1 MTATGLKRII
11 VTICAIVISVPVFS
25 IEPAPDYRHEVAI
38 TPGAVYFSNDQSFA
52 PGLHLEYGYGFSIG
66 RLEMSA
72 GITGDVVFADHKH
85 YGIGL
90 GLGFPLF
97 KNIHLH
103 AGPGLAFEEDEV
115 VATGNIGLGYGFD
128 LGRFSMGPVTEFSF
142 DKHES
147 HFMFGVLFG
156 YAF

>member
-1 MTATGLKRII
+1 MTASGLKRMFL
-11 VTICAIVISVPVFS
+11 TICVIALSIPGFS
-25 IEPAPDYRHEVAI
+25 IKPAPDYRHEIAI
-38 TPGAVYFSNDQSFA
+38 TPGAVYFSADKSFA
-52 PGLHLEYGYGFSIG
+52 PGLHLEYAYGFNIG

-72 GITGDVVFADHKH
+72 GITGDVVFAEHAH

-90 GLGFPLF
+90 GLGFEPF

-103 AGPGLAFEEDEV
+103 VGPGLAFEEDEV
-115 VATGNIGLGYGFD
+115 VVTGNIGLGYGFD
-128 LGRFSMGPVTEFSF
+128 FGRFSLGPVTEFSF

-147 HFMFGVLFG
+147 HFMFGLLFG